1 MASRGDSQEGGGG
14 EAEAVVEG
22 GITERGAA
30 ELIRIA
36 HGRVQI
42 PERIRRLWGIGD
54 GDLVVWVPPETGQ
67 LEAKLW
73 PGRVVRRGL

>member
-1 MASRGDSQEGGGG
+1 MAPEPWHREGIRERAGGG

-36 HGRVQI
+36 HGRGRVQI
-42 PERIRRLWGIGD
+42 P
-54 GDLVVWVPPETGQ
+54 T
-67 LEAKLW
+67 A
-73 PGRVVRRGL
+73 